1 MAEAILSLN
10 AGSSSLK
17 FALFE
22 TAGLDRLMAG
32 AIDMI
37 DGASRFR
44 ARDAAGNV
52 LADEAW
58 QGSQAQIVDTL
69 LVWLDRH
76 LGASKLIAAGHRIV
90 HGGRDHHA
98 PEAVTPALI
107 TALERLAP
115 LAPLHQMHD
124 LAPVRS
130 ITAARPGLPQVACF
144 DTTFHKDMPPVAAR
158 FALPHQ
164 YESDGIR
171 RYGFHGLSYEYVAGQ
186 LAKSA
191 PNIAKGKVIVAHL
204 GNGASLCAMHN
215 GRSVDTSM
223 GMTPLDGL
231 VMGTRCGAIDPG
243 VVLYLLRDGNMTVQ
257 DVEDLLYRRS
267 GLLGVSGISS
277 DMRTLL
283 ESTEPRA
290 AEAIDLFVFRVARE
304 IAALA
309 ATLQGLDALVFTA
322 GIGEHAPEIR
332 RRICEKT
339 AWLGLKLDAEANRRG
354 DMRITPSDSA
364 IAGLVI
370 PTDEEYVIAHH
381 TSEFLSASRPDRR

>member
-1 MAEAILSLN
+1 MPDAILSLN

-22 TAGLDRLMAG
+22 AAGLDPLMAG
-32 AIDMI
+32 AIETI
-37 DGASRFR
+37 DGAIRFR
-44 ARDAAGNV
+44 ARDAAGHV

-58 QGSQAQIVDTL
+58 QGSPQETVEAL
-69 LVWLDRH
+69 LTWVDRH
-76 LGASKLIAAGHRIV
+76 LGTAKLVAAGHRIV

-115 LAPLHQMHD
+115 LAPLHQLLD

-130 ITAARPGLPQVACF
+130 IAAARPGLPQIACF
-144 DTTFHKDMPPVAAR
+144 DTAFHQSMPPVAAR
-158 FALPHQ
+158 FALPHE
-164 YESDGIR
+164 YESDGVR
-171 RYGFHGLSYEYVAGQ
+171 RYGFHGLSYEFIAGK
-186 LAKSA
+186 LVTLT
-191 PNIAKGKVIVAHL
+191 PEIAIGKVIVAHL
-204 GNGASLCAMHN
+204 GNGASLCAMRD
-215 GRSVDTSM
+215 GRSIDTSM

-243 VVLYLLRDGNMTVQ
+243 VVLYLLRERDMTVQ
-257 DVEDLLYRRS
+257 QVEDLLYRRS
-267 GLLGVSGISS
+267 GLLGVSGLSS

-283 ESTEPRA
+283 ESKNPRA

-332 RRICEKT
+332 RRICEKA

-354 DMRITPSDSA
+354 AMRITLPDSP

-370 PTDEEYVIAHH
+370 PTDEEIVIACH
-381 TSEFLSASRPDRR
+381 TSELLSSRG

>member
-1 MAEAILSLN
+1 MTDAILSMN

-22 TAGLDRLMAG
+22 AAGLNRMVVG
-32 AIDMI
+32 AIETVE
-37 DGASRFR
+37 ARFR

-58 QGSQAQIVDTL
+58 QGSHQEVVDRL
-69 LVWLDRH
+69 LTWVDRH

-90 HGGRDHHA
+90 HGGHDHYA

-107 TALERLAP
+107 AALERLAP
-115 LAPLHQMHD
+115 LAPLHQLHD
-124 LAPVRS
+124 LAPVRA
-130 ITAARPGLPQVACF
+130 IAAARPQLAQVACF
-144 DTTFHKDMPPVAAR
+144 DTAFHRDMPQVATR
-158 FALPHQ
+158 FALPRD
-164 YESDGIR
+164 YETAGVR
-171 RYGFHGLSYEYVAGQ
+171 RYGFHGLSYEYIAGQ
-186 LAKSA
+186 LGTLA
-191 PNIAKGKVIVAHL
+191 PEIAKRRVIVAHL
-204 GNGASLCAMHN
+204 GNGASLCAIQN

-243 VVLYLLRDGNMTVQ
+243 AILYLVRERNMTVQ
-257 DVEDLLYRRS
+257 AVEDLLYRRS

-283 ESTEPRA
+283 ESADPRA
-290 AEAIDLFVFRVARE
+290 AEAIDLFVFRIARE

-332 RRICEKT
+332 SRICEKT
-339 AWLGLKLDAEANRRG
+339 AWLGLKLDAEANLRG
-354 DMRITPSDSA
+354 DMRIASRDCP
-364 IAGLVI
+364 IAGFVI
-370 PTDEEYVIAHH
+370 PTDEEFVIARH
-381 TSEFLSASRPDRR
+381 TREFLSKCPPDRG